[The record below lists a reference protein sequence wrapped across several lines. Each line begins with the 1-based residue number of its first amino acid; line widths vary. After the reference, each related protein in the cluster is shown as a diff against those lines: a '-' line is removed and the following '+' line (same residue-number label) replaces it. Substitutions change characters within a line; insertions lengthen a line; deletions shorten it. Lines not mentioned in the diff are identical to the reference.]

1 MTNEHEILNNSAVV
15 MTVKLGLAAAGNEAG
30 ELMLDAA
37 ELLGALTDR
46 LQTLDEELNQA
57 NIMVQRL
64 LVAP

>member
-1 MTNEHEILNNSAVV
+1 MTNEHEILSNAAVV
-15 MTVKLGLAAAGNEAG
+15 MTVKLGLAAAGNNDG

>member
-1 MTNEHEILNNSAVV
+1 MTNEYEILNNAAVV
-15 MTVKLGLAAAGNEAG
+15 MTVKLGLAAAGNNDG

-37 ELLGALTDR
+37 ELLGALIDR
-46 LQTLDEELNQA
+46 LQVLDEELNQA

>member
-1 MTNEHEILNNSAVV
+1 MTNEHEILSNAVVV
-15 MTVKLGLAAAGNEAG
+15 MTVKLGLAAAGNNDG

>member
-1 MTNEHEILNNSAVV
+1 MTNEHEILNNAAVV
-15 MTVKLGLAAAGNEAG
+15 MTVKLGLAAAGNNDG

-46 LQTLDEELNQA
+46 LQVLDEELNQA

>member
-1 MTNEHEILNNSAVV
+1 MTNEHEILNNAAVV
-15 MTVKLGLAAAGNEAG
+15 MTVKLGLAAAGNDDG

-46 LQTLDEELNQA
+46 LQVLDEELNQA

>member
-1 MTNEHEILNNSAVV
+1 MTNEHEILNNAAVV
-15 MTVKLGLAAAGNEAG
+15 MTVKLGLAAAGNNDG

-46 LQTLDEELNQA
+46 LQVLDDELNQA

>member
-1 MTNEHEILNNSAVV
+1 VTNEHEILNNAAVV
-15 MTVKLGLAAAGNEAG
+15 MTVKLGLAAAGNNDG

-46 LQTLDEELNQA
+46 LQVLDDELNQA

>member
-1 MTNEHEILNNSAVV
+1 MTNEHEILNNAAVV
-15 MTVKLGLAAAGNEAG
+15 MTVKLGLAAAGNDAG

-46 LQTLDEELNQA
+46 LQVLDEELDQA

>member
-1 MTNEHEILNNSAVV
+1 MTNEHEILNNAAVV
-15 MTVKLGLAAAGNEAG
+15 MTVKLGLAAAGNDAG

-46 LQTLDEELNQA
+46 LQVLDDELNRA

>member
-1 MTNEHEILNNSAVV
+1 MTNEHDILNNAAVV
-15 MTVKLGLAAAGNEAG
+15 MTVKLGLAAAGNDAG

-46 LQTLDEELNQA
+46 LQVLDEELNQA

>member
-1 MTNEHEILNNSAVV
+1 MTNEHEILNNAAVV
-15 MTVKLGLAAAGNEAG
+15 MTVKLGLAAAGNNDG

-46 LQTLDEELNQA
+46 LQTLDNELNQA
-57 NIMVQRL
+57 YIMVQRL

>member
-1 MTNEHEILNNSAVV
+1 MTNETDALNNAAVV
-15 MTVKLGLAAAGNEAG
+15 MTVKLGAAAAGNDAG

-37 ELLGALTDR
+37 ELIGALTDR
-46 LQTLDEELNQA
+46 MQELEAANNQA

>member
-1 MTNEHEILNNSAVV
+1 MTNEHDVLNNAAVV
-15 MTVKLGLAAAGNEAG
+15 MTVKLGAAAAGNEAG

-46 LQTLDEELNQA
+46 LRVLDEELNQA

>member
-1 MTNEHEILNNSAVV
+1 MTNETEALINAAVV
-15 MTVKLGLAAAGNEAG
+15 MTVKLGAAAAGNDAG

-37 ELLGALTDR
+37 ELIGALTDR
-46 LQTLDEELNQA
+46 VFELEAAINQA

>member
-1 MTNEHEILNNSAVV
+1 MTNEHDILNNAAVV
-15 MTVKLGLAAAGNEAG
+15 MTVKLGAAAADNEAG

-46 LQTLDEELNQA
+46 LRVLDDELNQA

>member
-1 MTNEHEILNNSAVV
+1 MTNEHEILNNAAVV
-15 MTVKLGLAAAGNEAG
+15 MTVKLGLAAAGNNDG

-46 LQTLDEELNQA
+46 LQVLDEELNQA

-64 LVAP
+64 LVTP

>member
-1 MTNEHEILNNSAVV
+1 MTNEHEILNNAAVV

>member
-1 MTNEHEILNNSAVV
+1 MTNEHESFINAAVV
-15 MTVKLGLAAAGNEAG
+15 MTVKLELAAAGNEAG

-46 LQTLDEELNQA
+46 LQTLDEELNRA

>member
-1 MTNEHEILNNSAVV
+1 MTNEHEILNNAAVV
-15 MTVKLGLAAAGNEAG
+15 MTVKLGLAAAGNDAG

-46 LQTLDEELNQA
+46 LQVLDEELNQA

>member
-1 MTNEHEILNNSAVV
+1 VTNEHEILNNAAVV
-15 MTVKLGLAAAGNEAG
+15 MTVKLGLAAAGNNDG

-46 LQTLDEELNQA
+46 LQVLDEELNQA

>member
-1 MTNEHEILNNSAVV
+1 MTNEHEILNNAAVV
-15 MTVKLGLAAAGNEAG
+15 MTVKLGLAAAGNNDG

-46 LQTLDEELNQA
+46 LQILDEELNQA

>member
-1 MTNEHEILNNSAVV
+1 MTNEHEILNNAAVV

-64 LVAP
+64 LVTP

>member
-1 MTNEHEILNNSAVV
+1 MTNETDALNNASVV
-15 MTVKLGLAAAGNEAG
+15 MTVKLGAAAAGNDAG

-37 ELLGALTDR
+37 ELIGALTDR
-46 LQTLDEELNQA
+46 VLELEAANNQA

>member
-1 MTNEHEILNNSAVV
+1 MTNEHEILNNAAVV
-15 MTVKLGLAAAGNEAG
+15 MTVKLGLAAAGNNDG

-46 LQTLDEELNQA
+46 LQVLDEELNQA
-57 NIMVQRL
+57 NIVVQRL

>member
-1 MTNEHEILNNSAVV
+1 MTNEHDIVNNAAVV
-15 MTVKLGLAAAGNEAG
+15 MTVKLGAAAAGNEAG

-46 LQTLDEELNQA
+46 LRVLDEELNQA

>member
-1 MTNEHEILNNSAVV
+1 MTNEHEILNNAAVV
-15 MTVKLGLAAAGNEAG
+15 MTVKLGLAAAGNDDG

-46 LQTLDEELNQA
+46 LQVLDEELNQA

-64 LVAP
+64 LVTP

>member
-1 MTNEHEILNNSAVV
+1 MTHEHEILNNAAVV
-15 MTVKLGLAAAGNEAG
+15 MTVKLGLAAAGNNDG

-46 LQTLDEELNQA
+46 LQVRDEELNQA

>member
-1 MTNEHEILNNSAVV
+1 MTHEHEILNNAAVV
-15 MTVKLGLAAAGNEAG
+15 MTVKLGLAAAGNNDG

-46 LQTLDEELNQA
+46 LQVLDEELNQA

>member
-1 MTNEHEILNNSAVV
+1 MTNEHEILNNAAVV
-15 MTVKLGLAAAGNEAG
+15 MTVKLGLAAAGNNDG

-46 LQTLDEELNQA
+46 LQVLDEELNQA
-57 NIMVQRL
+57 NIMVKRL

>member
-1 MTNEHEILNNSAVV
+1 MTNEHDILNNAAVV
-15 MTVKLGLAAAGNEAG
+15 MTVKLGAAAAGNEAG

-46 LQTLDEELNQA
+46 LRVLDEELNQA

>member
-1 MTNEHEILNNSAVV
+1 MTNEHEILNNAAVV
-15 MTVKLGLAAAGNEAG
+15 MTVKLGLAAAGNNDG

>member
-1 MTNEHEILNNSAVV
+1 MTNEQDILNNAAVV
-15 MTVKLGLAAAGNEAG
+15 MTVKLGAAAAGNEAG

-46 LQTLDEELNQA
+46 LRVLDEELNQA

>member
-1 MTNEHEILNNSAVV
+1 MTNEHEILNNAAVV
-15 MTVKLGLAAAGNEAG
+15 MTVKLGLAAAGNNDG

-46 LQTLDEELNQA
+46 LQTLDDELNQA

>member
-1 MTNEHEILNNSAVV
+1 VTNEHEILNNAAVV
-15 MTVKLGLAAAGNEAG
+15 MTVKLGLAAAGNDDG

-46 LQTLDEELNQA
+46 LQVLDEELNQA

>member
-1 MTNEHEILNNSAVV
+1 VTNEHEILNNAAVV
-15 MTVKLGLAAAGNEAG
+15 MTVKLGLAAAGNDAG

-46 LQTLDEELNQA
+46 LQVLDEELNQA

>member
-1 MTNEHEILNNSAVV
+1 MTNEHEILNNAAVV
-15 MTVKLGLAAAGNEAG
+15 MTVKLGLAAAGNDAG

-46 LQTLDEELNQA
+46 LQVLDEELNQA

-64 LVAP
+64 LVAR

>member
-1 MTNEHEILNNSAVV
+1 MTNEHDILNNAAVV
-15 MTVKLGLAAAGNEAG
+15 MTVKLGAAAAGNEAG

-46 LQTLDEELNQA
+46 LRVLDEELNRA

>member
-1 MTNEHEILNNSAVV
+1 MTNEHDVLNNAAVV
-15 MTVKLGLAAAGNEAG
+15 MTVKLGAAAAGNEAG

-46 LQTLDEELNQA
+46 LRVLDEELNQA

-64 LVAP
+64 L